1 MFQHLEPS
9 EKSVGTLHVMNC
21 RHGYPLRPA
30 FHEGTR
36 VNVTNLPTQEVAGRA
51 KHVAGTRLSLNRRPL
66 RRQIREI
73 AIDRAFGHL
82 QLPGQD
88 R

>member
-1 MFQHLEPS
+1 MLQIFQRKRS
-9 EKSVGTLHVMNC
+9 
-21 RHGYPLRPA
+21 
-30 FHEGTR
+30 
-36 VNVTNLPTQEVAGRA
+36 QAGA